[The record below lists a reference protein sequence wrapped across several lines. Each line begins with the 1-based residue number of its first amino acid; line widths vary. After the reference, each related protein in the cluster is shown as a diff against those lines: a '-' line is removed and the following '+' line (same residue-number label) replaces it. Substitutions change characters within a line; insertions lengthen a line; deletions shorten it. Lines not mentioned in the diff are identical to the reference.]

1 VKPVEEDS
9 VRKNEMERQD
19 DVARLT
25 AAEEDPLLH
34 RHLADLPS
42 FGPNRLF
49 DEHVLS
55 RVWRPDPEWVENVR
69 RAGQEL
75 FQTGRGWF
83 LIGGLALGSLL
94 PLMVLVAAGVTF
106 DGEIGRGL
114 AWLFDR
120 GLPTAWKGVSGQFT
134 ELLSQGETRLRAL
147 PFSGGTLRTFAG
159 GSFVLLAGCAWGL
172 RCTMR
177 PSGVRR

>member
-1 VKPVEEDS
+1 VTG
-9 VRKNEMERQD
+9 
-19 DVARLT
+19 LT
-25 AAEEDPLLH
+25 PAEEDPLLH
-34 RHLADLPS
+34 RYLADLPA

-49 DEHVLS
+49 DERVLA
-55 RVWRPDPEWVENVR
+55 RVRRPDPEWVENVR
-69 RAGQEL
+69 RAGREL

-83 LIGGLALGSLL
+83 LVGGLALGSLL

-106 DGEIGRGL
+106 DGEIGRGF

-120 GLPTAWKGVSGQFT
+120 GLPSAWTGVSGQVT
-134 ELLSQGETRLRAL
+134 ELLSQGETRLYAL

-159 GSFVLLAGCAWGL
+159 GSLVLLAGCAWGL
-172 RCTMR
+172 RRTMR